1 MVPLKDNKGTPTK
14 RTAAKD
20 NTNMTNK
27 DNANDGNGASDMDKQ
42 GTKVNELV
50 DSGLKITKTQ

>member
-1 MVPLKDNKGTPTK
+1 MEPLKDNKGIPTK
-14 RTAAKD
+14 RTAVKD
-20 NTNMTNK
+20 SVNMTNK
-27 DNANDGNGASDMDKQ
+27 DNGAGEASEMDKQ